1 MHQSVQHKTSDG
13 KRKDKGKK
21 KPRLIQQ
28 SKAGLKALKVK
39 LYTNSSNRGN

>member
-1 MHQSVQHKTSDG
+1 MQQSVQHKTSDG

-28 SKAGLKALKVK
+28 SKAALKALKVK
-39 LYTNSSNRGN
+39 LNTHSSRGN

>member
-21 KPRLIQQ
+21 KPRMIQQ
-28 SKAGLKALKVK
+28 SKAALKALKRK
-39 LYTNSSNRGN
+39 LYSHS

>member
-1 MHQSVQHKTSDG
+1 MHSSTQFKTSDG

-28 SKAGLKALKVK
+28 SRQRLKSLKKK
-39 LYTNSSNRGN
+39 LGC